1 MKLSLVRPW
10 AAVLVAVPLCLIAAT
25 MAFADTKSINFEPTE
40 YSPGNINGQDGWQK
54 TGGYDVEVETN
65 TYGIGAFDDQTLRMS
80 NAVTSGSFGDQT
92 FSKPLTDEAGE
103 AVAENG
109 GQSGGTRQNR
119 FEAQFDL
126 ASATTTQQPG
136 LAITVS
142 PDRGDGARMSFL
154 RFEDQADGIHVI
166 FFDVQ
171 GTTDPANF
179 VSTDIATLDR
189 AQPHTIKFVMD
200 FVAGPSNDV
209 VQIYIDGNLEHT
221 GTSWENYYRFDNES
235 NPAAPSDTSRT
246 VDSLLFRAGG
256 AAAPAT
262 MGAGF
267 LVDNMQLKSST
278 VTPAPVTVTINKYID
293 GAMATS
299 GSASGASF
307 PMTASWDAANIGAG
321 SGSYELDADG
331 FNGNPTP
338 YQAIT
343 SEMTSGASY
352 STSELSSGS
361 SVGASC
367 ADGKPFALAGYSW
380 GDTLAAA
387 EAAPIGS
394 SSPAFTNIATNK
406 VVLVHNEP
414 CAVVPPAPTSSQ
426 VTIIKYVDG
435 VHATAGNASS
445 TTFDFTATYNASNIG
460 AGSDPFTIGPT
471 GNNTPNAYEAMTIPL
486 ANGASYNATEN
497 ISSAVGASCAD
508 GKPFAIGGYTS
519 GATLVAAQAGT
530 VSSTSPSFTNL
541 QTNQYVIVWNR
552 TCEAPTPPPAPLP
565 TNACA
570 TPTVAPPGYT
580 LRNGTSKADSVTLAP
595 NTMFVGKG
603 GADSVTGPA
612 GNYIVCLGSAADSV
626 SLGAGQSVVDAG
638 NGANSITLGNGAG
651 HYVVTGSAADTITT
665 GNGNDTIN
673 AGNGHNVITTRGG
686 DDSITTGSG
695 ADSVNAGAGTD
706 TCSLGGGNNNATSCE
721 L

>member
-1 MKLSLVRPW
+1 MKLSPVRPW
-10 AAVLVAVPLCLIAAT
+10 AAVLAAVPLCLIAAT

-40 YSPGNINGQDGWQK
+40 YSPGTINGQDGWSK

-65 TYGIGAFDDQTLRMS
+65 TYGIGAFDDQTLRIS

-109 GQSGGTRQNR
+109 GMSSGTRQNR
-119 FEAQFDL
+119 FEAQFDI
-126 ASATTTQQPG
+126 AAATTSYQPG
-136 LAITVS
+136 LGISVS
-142 PDRGDGARMSFL
+142 PDRGDGARMSYLSFV
-154 RFEDQADGIHVI
+154 DTADGIDVT
-166 FFDVQ
+166 FYDVQ
-171 GTTDPANF
+171 GTGDPANF
-179 VSTDIATLDR
+179 VPTLVADNLSR
-189 AQPHTIKFVMD
+189 TGVHKAKFVMD

-209 VQIYIDGNLEHT
+209 VEIYIDDNLVHT

-235 NPAAPSDTSRT
+235 NPGAPSDTSRT

-256 AAAPAT
+256 TAAPAT

-267 LVDNMQLKSST
+267 LIDNLQLKSST

-343 SEMTSGASY
+343 SEMTAGADY
-352 STSELSSGS
+352 STSELTSGPA
-361 SVGASC
+361 VGASC

-387 EAAPIGS
+387 EAATIGS
-394 SSPAFTNIATNK
+394 TSPAFTDITTNK

-426 VTIIKYVDG
+426 VTIVKYVDG

-460 AGSDPFTIGPT
+460 AGSDPFTIGPV

-519 GATLVAAQAGT
+519 GATLAAAQAGT

-541 QTNQYVIVWNR
+541 QANQFVIVWNR
-552 TCEAPTPPPAPLP
+552 TCEAPAPP
-565 TNACA
+565 
-570 TPTVAPPGYT
+570 TPTPATACETPNVAPQGYT
-580 LRNGTSKADSVTLAP
+580 LQKGTPKADSVTLAP
-595 NTMFVGKG
+595 NTMFVGRGGSDRVQG
-603 GADSVTGPA
+603 GA
-612 GNYIVCLGSAADSV
+612 GNFIVCLG
-626 SLGAGQSVVDAG
+626 GG
-638 NGANSITLGNGAG
+638 NDYVTLGNGDSVVDTAG
-651 HYVVTGSAADTITT
+651 GNDLVELGNGLMRVMTGAGNDQVTTGSGNDVITT
-665 GNGNDTIN
+665 GAGNDFVRS
-673 AGNGHNVITTRGG
+673 GGG
-686 DDSITTGSG
+686 DDSVTTAAGN
-695 ADSVNAGAGTD
+695 DWIQAGAGTD
-706 TCSLGGGNNNATSCE
+706 TCDAGGGKNQKDSCE